1 MENQKNYDSMF
12 NLDDDEDSCLV
23 MIETDRLI
31 GFGDHIF
38 APYSEVDMLEL
49 MKSIEL
55 RGLLTPI
62 IIRDHPTETG
72 MFEILAG
79 HNRVNACKR
88 LGIGKIHARIMENI
102 SEDESK
108 LIVIETNLM
117 QRNIEDFKLSDR
129 ARIITEWHKLIKRQG
144 LRTDL
149 LKENTEDHHSEKDEE
164 KPFHLGKSQICNY
177 VRINDF
183 LLSDLKDLMDLGKL
197 SIKSSVELS
206 YLKEADQELVRDL
219 INDGIRVSDTK
230 AKAIK
235 RLALDEGLTK
245 ESLERLL
252 CQKANEKKKTLKIP
266 TNLLT
271 KYFGNK
277 EEAEIIDILEL
288 ALSVYFEKSE
298 K

>member
-31 GFGDHIF
+31 EFGDHIF

-55 RGLLTPI
+55 RGLLIPI

-129 ARIITEWHKLIKRQG
+129 ARIITEWHKLIKKQG

-183 LLSDLKDLMDLGKL
+183 LFSDLKDLMDLGKL

-206 YLKEADQELVRDL
+206 YLEEADQELVRDL
-219 INDGIRVSDTK
+219 INDGIRITDSK

-235 RLALDEGLTK
+235 KLSLDEGLTK

-252 CQKANEKKKTLKIP
+252 HQKDNEKKKLLKIP
-266 TNLLT
+266 TILLT

-277 EEAEIIDILEL
+277 GEAEIIDILEL
-288 ALSVYFEKSE
+288 ALSKYFENSE

>member
-88 LGIGKIHARIMENI
+88 RSVILKTSNYLIG
-102 SEDESK
+102 
-108 LIVIETNLM
+108 
-117 QRNIEDFKLSDR
+117 
-129 ARIITEWHKLIKRQG
+129 
-144 LRTDL
+144 
-149 LKENTEDHHSEKDEE
+149 
-164 KPFHLGKSQICNY
+164 P
-177 VRINDF
+177 
-183 LLSDLKDLMDLGKL
+183 
-197 SIKSSVELS
+197 ELS
-206 YLKEADQELVRDL
+206 RSG
-219 INDGIRVSDTK
+219 IN
-230 AKAIK
+230 
-235 RLALDEGLTK
+235 
-245 ESLERLL
+245 
-252 CQKANEKKKTLKIP
+252 
-266 TNLLT
+266 
-271 KYFGNK
+271 
-277 EEAEIIDILEL
+277 
-288 ALSVYFEKSE
+288 
-298 K
+298 

>member
-1 MENQKNYDSMF
+1 MF

-31 GFGDHIF
+31 EFGDHIF

-149 LKENTEDHHSEKDEE
+149 LKENMEDYHSEKDEE

-183 LLSDLKDLMDLGKL
+183 LCSDLKNLMDLGKL

-206 YLKEADQELVRDL
+206 YLEEADQELVRDL
-219 INDGIRVSDTK
+219 INDGIRISDTK

-235 RLALDEGLTK
+235 ILALDEGLTK
-245 ESLERLL
+245 ESLEGLL
-252 CQKANEKKKTLKIP
+252 CQKDSEKKKTLKIP

-288 ALSVYFEKSE
+288 ALSEYFEKSE
-298 K
+298 N